1 MRNTTRSFR
10 QGTEGMAT
18 RDELA
23 VKYFQCTK
31 RERAIFEAGIKLGT
45 VYHQFIGTPVSAS
58 NVDSLERAIEEGV
71 KVQPFVEKVRVKID
85 RTSLR
90 KKRNEFDYQSLTG
103 PMLDVRVTIRI
114 DEICVVARMR
124 YIRELNYPLMFVE
137 RIADS

>member
-1 MRNTTRSFR
+1 
-10 QGTEGMAT
+10 MAT

>member
-1 MRNTTRSFR
+1 
-10 QGTEGMAT
+10 MAD

-23 VKYFQCTK
+23 IKYFQCTK

-71 KVQPFVEKVRVKID
+71 KVQPFVEEVTVKID
-85 RTSLR
+85 RKSLR

-103 PMLDVRVTIRI
+103 PMMDVRVTIRI
-114 DEICVVARMR
+114 DEIRVFAQVR
-124 YIRELNYPLMFVE
+124 YIEELKYPLMFVE
-137 RIADS
+137 RIVES

>member
-1 MRNTTRSFR
+1 
-10 QGTEGMAT
+10 MAT

-23 VKYFQCTK
+23 IKYFQCTK

-114 DEICVVARMR
+114 DEMCVVARMR

-137 RIADS
+137 RISDS